1 MKSTSGC
8 FFILLILFFTFTKI
22 DAQQLSLKGKVLDKI
37 DGSTL
42 SFANIRISN
51 SSIGTAANTE
61 GDFELRLKPDT
72 YTIIIS
78 FIGYKSDS
86 IKVNLTTNKN
96 LMIPLERISINL
108 PEVTVLPKE
117 NPANEIIRRAMK
129 AKKEREEKLDS
140 YIFRAYTKGL
150 IKTTKNISA
159 SDRRVSLGIA
169 TRDTGA
175 LKITGIIENESIGYF
190 QKPSSYKD
198 EILAQKQSSNT
209 PSSINILTGGRLIQN
224 FYSDDI
230 QFFGKPLT
238 SPISEDAL
246 DYYYFD
252 LKDTLAYDNRAV
264 YQIYFETQDRSD
276 PGFYGTIYIAD
287 KTFNLEKLE
296 VSLNRAANPGGI
308 FDFVNIFQ
316 QFQLYKDNIS
326 MPIDYRIFAE
336 GNVLGI
342 AKFGF
347 ELNSIFFDY
356 DINTKIPEDKFD
368 MAVIK
373 VLPGADKKDST
384 YWENTQTIPNT
395 LEEIEAYARIDSV
408 ESVPRT
414 FWDNFSFLSM
424 RVNLNDNLSFT
435 GPVGLYHFNRIEG
448 HSLDFGLFGRSYFDK
463 RLNWSTEFS
472 YGFSDNKFKQDLNAQ
487 YYFGEYRTG
496 DINFDAYNKL
506 TDLFGES
513 TRYNRLTSTALSWI
527 TKVDFR
533 DYYYTKGF
541 NFSVNEQVFPFLNLG
556 VGFFYREDKNAYNNS
571 DFSLFNRS
579 KTYRENRLI
588 TPVNITAITASFTLD
603 FRNYIEDGYFRR
615 RVAFGE
621 PFFLFS
627 GEIISSEG
635 FLDNLYTQYNSNF
648 YAYLPSYRSTN
659 FVINTNL
666 LFSDGRV
673 PIQMMRALAGNI
685 ESAGKNFTFRTLRI
699 GEVFGDQVFSLNVEH
714 NINDELFRFL
724 SIPVLKDLQLLMSFH
739 FNMGWSLISNMG
751 KEYNRAP
758 FQDGFS
764 NPSFNHPIEF
774 KQPIMEV
781 GFGIGQILIPMKM
794 EFTWKLTHLGH
805 NNFVISVNTIV
816 L

>member
-1 MKSTSGC
+1 MKRNSTI
-8 FFILLILFFTFTKI
+8 FLILLILFFTHI
-22 DAQQLSLKGKVLDKI
+22 ILEAQQLSLKGKVLDKT
-37 DGSTL
+37 DGLAL
-42 SFANIRISN
+42 SFANIRVSN
-51 SSIGTAANTE
+51 SSIGTASNIE
-61 GDFELRLKPDT
+61 GDFELRLKPGN

-86 IKVNLTTNKN
+86 INVNLNSNKN

-150 IKTTKNISA
+150 IKTTQNISA
-159 SDRRVSLGIA
+159 QDRSISLGIG

-198 EILAQKQSSNT
+198 EILARKQSSNT

-224 FYSDDI
+224 FYTDDI
-230 QFFGKPLT
+230 QFFGKQLT

-264 YQIYFETQDRSD
+264 YQIYFETKDRSG

-296 VSLNRAANPGGI
+296 VFLNRAANPGGI
-308 FDFVNIFQ
+308 FDNINIFQ

-326 MPIDYRIFAE
+326 MPIDYHIFAE

-356 DINTKIPEDKFD
+356 EINSNIPEDKFD
-368 MAVIK
+368 MALIK
-373 VLPGADKKDST
+373 VLPDADKKDST
-384 YWENTQTIPNT
+384 YWKSTQTIPNT
-395 LEEIEAYARIDSV
+395 LDEIKAYARIDSL
-408 ESVPRT
+408 ESIPRT
-414 FWDNFSFLSM
+414 FWDNFSFLST
-424 RVNLNDNLSFT
+424 RLNLDDNFSLS
-435 GPVGLYHFNRIEG
+435 GLMGIYHFNRIEG
-448 HSLDFGLFGRSYFDK
+448 HALDFGFFGRNLSDK
-463 RLNWSTEFS
+463 RFNWSTGFS
-472 YGFSDNKFKQDLNAQ
+472 YGLSDKKFKQDLNAQ
-487 YYFGEYRTG
+487 YYIGDYRTG
-496 DINFDAYNKL
+496 EINLSLFNKI

-513 TRYNRLTSTALSWI
+513 TRYNKLTSTALSWI

-533 DYYYTKGF
+533 DYYYTRGIK
-541 NFSVNEQVFPFLNLG
+541 FSVDEQVFPILKLG
-556 VGFFYREDKNAYNNS
+556 TGFFYREDQNAFNNS
-571 DFSLFNRS
+571 DFSLFNKQ

-588 TPVNITAITASFTLD
+588 TPVNDIAVTGSFTLD
-603 FRNYIEDGYFRR
+603 FRKYIEDGYFRR
-615 RVAFGE
+615 RTAFGD
-621 PFFLFS
+621 PFFLLS
-627 GEIISSEG
+627 GVFTSSLGE
-635 FLDNLYTQYNSNF
+635 NSYQQYNSNF
-648 YAYLPSYRSTN
+648 YAFIPGYRSTN
-659 FVINTNL
+659 FTVNTNL
-666 LFSDGRV
+666 LFSNGRV

-685 ESAGKNFTFRTLRI
+685 ESGGKNFTFRTLRI

-714 NINDELFRFL
+714 NINDELFRIFNV
-724 SIPVLKDLQLLMSFH
+724 PVLEDLQLLLSLH
-739 FNMGWSLISNMG
+739 FNVGWSSISNES
-751 KEYNRAP
+751 KEMNRRALTDSYQMPYINKANEFTRP
-758 FQDGFS
+758 F
-764 NPSFNHPIEF
+764 
-774 KQPIMEV
+774 MEA
-781 GFGIGQILIPMKM
+781 GFGIGQILIPLKL
-794 EFTWKLTHLGH
+794 EFTWKLNHFGY
-805 NNFVISVNTIV
+805 NNFVISVNTFV

>member
-1 MKSTSGC
+1 MKRNPTC
-8 FFILLILFFTFTKI
+8 FLILFFLFFSLTNI
-22 DAQQLSLKGKVLDKI
+22 NAQQLSLKGKVLDKA
-37 DGSTL
+37 DGVAL

-51 SSIGTAANTE
+51 SSIGTASNIE
-61 GDFELRLKPDT
+61 GDFELRLKPDN

-86 IKVNLTTNKN
+86 INVNLNANKN

-150 IKTTKNISA
+150 IKTTQNISA
-159 SDRRVSLGIA
+159 QDRSVSLGIT

-198 EILAQKQSSNT
+198 EILARKQSSNT

-224 FYSDDI
+224 FYTDDI
-230 QFFGKPLT
+230 KFFGKQLT

-264 YQIYFETQDRSD
+264 YQIYFETKDRSD

-287 KTFNLEKLE
+287 RTFNLEKLE
-296 VSLNRAANPGGI
+296 VFLNRAANPGGI
-308 FDFVNIFQ
+308 FDNVNIFQ

-326 MPIDYRIFAE
+326 MPIDYHIFAE

-356 DINTKIPEDKFD
+356 EINSQIPEDKFD
-368 MAVIK
+368 MALIR
-373 VLPGADKKDST
+373 VLPDADKKDST
-384 YWENTQTIPNT
+384 YWKSTQTIPNT
-395 LEEIEAYARIDSV
+395 LDEIKAYARIDSV
-408 ESVPRT
+408 ESIPRT
-414 FWDNFSFLSM
+414 FWDNFSFFSTRL
-424 RVNLNDNLSFT
+424 NLDDNYSFT
-435 GPVGLYHFNRIEG
+435 GLMGLYHFNRIEG
-448 HSLDFGLFGRSYFDK
+448 HALDFGFFGQNISQK
-463 RLNWSTEFS
+463 RFNWSTEFS
-472 YGFSDNKFKQDLNAQ
+472 YGFSDKKFKQDLNAQ
-487 YYFGEYRTG
+487 YYIGEYRTG
-496 DINFDAYNKL
+496 EINLSLYNKI

-513 TRYNRLTSTALSWI
+513 TRYNKLTSTALSWI

-533 DYYYTKGF
+533 DYYYTRGIDF
-541 NFSVNEQVFPFLNLG
+541 SIDEQIFSVLKLG
-556 VGFFYREDKNAYNNS
+556 TGFFYREDQNAYNNS
-571 DFSLFNRS
+571 DFSLFNKQ

-588 TPVNITAITASFTLD
+588 TPVNDIAITGSFTLD
-603 FRNYIEDGYFRR
+603 FRKYIEDGYFRR
-615 RVAFGE
+615 RTAFGD
-621 PFFLFS
+621 PFFLLS
-627 GEIISSEG
+627 GIFTSSLG
-635 FLDNLYTQYNSNF
+635 QNSYQQYNSNF
-648 YAYLPSYRSTN
+648 YAFIPGYRSTN
-659 FVINTNL
+659 FTVNTNL
-666 LFSDGRV
+666 LFSNGRV

-685 ESAGKNFTFRTLRI
+685 ESGGKNFTFRTLRI

-724 SIPVLKDLQLLMSFH
+724 NVPVLKDLQLLLSFH
-739 FNMGWSLISNMG
+739 FNIGWSSISNES
-751 KEYNRAP
+751 KEMNRLALN
-758 FQDGFS
+758 DGYQMPYINKATEFTS
-764 NPSFNHPIEF
+764 SF
-774 KQPIMEV
+774 MEA

-794 EFTWKLTHLGH
+794 EFTWKLNHFGY
-805 NNFVISVNTIV
+805 NNFVFSLNTFV